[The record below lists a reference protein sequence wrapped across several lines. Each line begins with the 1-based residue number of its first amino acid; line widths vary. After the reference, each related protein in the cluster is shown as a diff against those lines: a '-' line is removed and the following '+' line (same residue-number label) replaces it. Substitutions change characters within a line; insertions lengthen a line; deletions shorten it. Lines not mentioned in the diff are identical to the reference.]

1 MSFYV
6 LRYIHVSLTSCTFS
20 IFHPLSPHTLTPTLG
35 KINKGRMAAWM
46 ISSGVSFQLNWDDD
60 DDEKESVVSVNELV
74 MRE

>member
-1 MSFYV
+1 
-6 LRYIHVSLTSCTFS
+6 
-20 IFHPLSPHTLTPTLG
+20 
-35 KINKGRMAAWM
+35 MAAWM